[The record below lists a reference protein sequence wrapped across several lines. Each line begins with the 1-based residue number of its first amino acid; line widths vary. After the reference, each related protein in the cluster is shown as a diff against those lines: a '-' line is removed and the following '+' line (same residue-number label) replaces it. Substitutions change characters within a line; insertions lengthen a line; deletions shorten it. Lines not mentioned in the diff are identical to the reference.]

1 MLQNKI
7 YQNFL
12 IEILKTFF
20 VVLFGFSI
28 IALTVRAVSFLD
40 LIVENGYPV
49 ITYFKYSILNLFG
62 IAPKFVPLSF
72 LISLIIFILKHIE
85 DSEFV
90 ILWTSGVKKIQVT
103 NLFLSASLII
113 LIFYFILST
122 FLTPVALNKSR
133 QLLGKDQLNSF
144 LPTIRSQQFSDS
156 FKGFTF
162 IVEKKIDNEIQNIF
176 LHDSGSN
183 LKNLSANISNLNS
196 TTIIARKGIVE
207 ERKMFLFNGQII
219 SSKKNNEENEVI
231 KFEQLNVD
239 LGDLA
244 TTTIKKPKI
253 QETSTIELIKCFISV
268 NANTD
273 LCSTSSRKEILPNLI
288 RRLFLPFY
296 IPVISLICSF
306 LLLKNHKIYSN
317 KISIFAYSF
326 LILLFTELI
335 IRYTGINSFLRWIYI
350 FTPFVLLITF
360 YTLLIFKFSRETKT
374 I

>member
-1 MLQNKI
+1 M
-7 YQNFL
+7 
-12 IEILKTFF
+12 ILLK
-20 VVLFGFSI
+20 
-28 IALTVRAVSFLD
+28 ALH
-40 LIVENGYPV
+40 
-49 ITYFKYSILNLFG
+49 
-62 IAPKFVPLSF
+62 LS
-72 LISLIIFILKHIE
+72 S
-85 DSEFV
+85 
-90 ILWTSGVKKIQVT
+90 KKI
-103 NLFLSASLII
+103 N
-113 LIFYFILST
+113 
-122 FLTPVALNKSR
+122 
-133 QLLGKDQLNSF
+133 
-144 LPTIRSQQFSDS
+144 
-156 FKGFTF
+156 
-162 IVEKKIDNEIQNIF
+162 NEIQNIF

-253 QETSTIELIKCFISV
+253 QETSTIELIKCFISG

-350 FTPFVLLITF
+350 FTPFVLFITF